1 LRKPFAS
8 FATLR
13 LYFFTAEKFIF
24 FSINPSL
31 SVSLHKKK
39 GLLLSERFHTVKT
52 SFALTYRSLRHP
64 NYRLFFWGQSVSQ
77 MGTWIQNIAIGW
89 LVYRLTGS
97 AIYLGIIAFAGQIP
111 SLFITP
117 LAGVYA
123 DRFNRRKV
131 LVITQI
137 LAMVT
142 AITLALFVLF
152 DIITIAYLL
161 VFAVIAGMINAFDT
175 PFRQAIVL
183 ELIGNREDLPNAIAL
198 NSSLYNTARFI
209 GPLIGGVLISLVG
222 EGWCFM
228 INGLSFLAVVLSLMK
243 MQMPPFE
250 PVTQTRSLL
259 WQLVE
264 GVTYAWT
271 YKPIRYLIML
281 VAAFGL
287 MALPFQALL
296 PAFAADVLNGDAT
309 LLGTLTGSLGAGALL
324 GALYLASRSRM
335 HSLPRNIF
343 VFGVMLASGLAV
355 FSQSTSILLSMS
367 ALFVAGFG
375 MITLFNATNTLLQ
388 AISDEDKRGRVVS
401 LYSLSFMGLT
411 PIGSLIAGALA
422 EFSSVMF
429 TVLVGSLIC
438 LLVGVLLQKKIKS
451 VKPLL

>member
-1 LRKPFAS
+1 M
-8 FATLR
+8 
-13 LYFFTAEKFIF
+13 
-24 FSINPSL
+24 
-31 SVSLHKKK
+31 
-39 GLLLSERFHTVKT
+39 LLSERFHTVKT

-161 VFAVIAGMINAFDT
+161 VFAVVAGMINAFDT

-228 INGLSFLAVVLSLMK
+228 INGLSFLAVIYSLMK
-243 MQMPPFE
+243 MQMPHFE
-250 PVTQTRSLL
+250 PVTQTKSLL
-259 WQLVE
+259 WQLLE
-264 GVTYAWT
+264 GLKYVWT
-271 YKPIRYLIML
+271 YKPVRYLIML
-281 VAAFGL
+281 VAAFGF

-296 PAFAADVLNGDAT
+296 PAFAADVLKGDAT

-335 HSLPRNIF
+335 QSLPRNIF
-343 VFGVMLASGLAV
+343 VFGSLLASGLAV
-355 FSQSTSILLSMS
+355 FSQSTSVLLSMA

-411 PIGSLIAGALA
+411 PIGSLIAGAIA

-429 TVLVGSLIC
+429 TVLTGSLIC
-438 LLVGVLLQKKIKS
+438 LLVGVVLQKKIKA